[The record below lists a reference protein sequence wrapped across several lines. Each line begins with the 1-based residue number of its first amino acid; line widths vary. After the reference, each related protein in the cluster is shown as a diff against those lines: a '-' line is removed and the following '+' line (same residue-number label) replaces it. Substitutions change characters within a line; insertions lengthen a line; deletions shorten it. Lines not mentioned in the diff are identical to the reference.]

1 MSREKELIRR
11 EFLARQELIVG
22 TVIGQ
27 ARAIRFDGIDPGAGV
42 VWVCDIEIGSNN
54 PLFSVPIKGGS
65 HGGRDFANLGQTV
78 LLRRNV
84 AGRYM
89 VVGPGDR
96 AASSKKITEYDLVTR
111 DASPPTLRGFQRV
124 VDPLEFYGG
133 ERSLKGGPF
142 ITFSLEAGDD
152 TIDRA
157 TGSFLEDGFLSAQSI
172 QVTSPLNSG
181 TFTILAAG
189 ALQLTF
195 AGNVFTDEG
204 PIKGVSIGV
213 VGTSFWNDGV
223 TTWPSRRIIDANGN
237 TVSAS

>member
-1 MSREKELIRR
+1 VSREKELIRR
-11 EFLARQELIVG
+11 EFLSRQELIVG

-27 ARAIRFDGIDPGAGV
+27 PRAIRFDGVAPGAGV
-42 VWVCDIEIGSNN
+42 AWVCDIEIGSNN

-84 AGRYM
+84 NGRYM

-96 AASSKKITEYDLVTR
+96 AANTKKITEYDLVTQ
-111 DASPPTLRGFQRV
+111 DAEPSTRFGFQKV
-124 VDPLEFYGG
+124 VDPFEFYGG

-157 TGSFLEDGFLSAQSI
+157 SGSWLEDGFLPAQSI

-181 TFTILAAG
+181 TFTTLAAG

-195 AGNVFTDEG
+195 SGNVFVDEG

-223 TTWPSRRIIDANGN
+223 TTWPSRRIIDSNGN